1 MTYPTIEYLLLIIA
15 VLIIVSILAN
25 KVSGRL
31 GVPALLIFLVV
42 GMLAGSE
49 GPGGIIFNDPIIA
62 QAIGVVALTF
72 ILFSGGL
79 DTRWSEVRPVLPQ
92 AAVLSTLGV
101 LLTALFM
108 AAIAIVMFD
117 VSLLEGFLLA
127 AVVSSTDAAAVFSI
141 LRTKRAGLKGT
152 LRPLLELESASNDPM
167 AVFLTIA
174 AINLILH
181 PELSVFSAIP
191 LFIQQMAV
199 GGLIGYFIGKGT
211 VVFLNKLDL
220 EFEGLYM
227 VLSLALVMATY
238 AVTASLGGSGFLAV
252 YISGLFLGNSRF
264 VHKKSLMRFHE
275 GISWLMQIVL
285 FVTLGLLVYP
295 SNLVPI
301 AGIGILFSLFLILV
315 ARPFAVFISLAPWR
329 LGLRYKVMVSWVGLR
344 GAVPIVLATFPLVA
358 GIPQADIIFNIVF
371 FIVLTS
377 ALLHGTSI
385 PFVARKLG
393 VAAPLKDDRALERSL
408 DNSVGETELIELSV
422 PPDAKVVGM
431 QIVDLGLPPGT
442 LIIMMEK
449 GEKRFVPSGST
460 IVGQGDLLLILTNR
474 ALADQVRSLFSS
486 KATPDLEYFL

>member
-1 MTYPTIEYLLLIIA
+1 
-15 VLIIVSILAN
+15 
-25 KVSGRL
+25 
-31 GVPALLIFLVV
+31 
-42 GMLAGSE
+42 
-49 GPGGIIFNDPIIA
+49 
-62 QAIGVVALTF
+62 
-72 ILFSGGL
+72 
-79 DTRWSEVRPVLPQ
+79 
-92 AAVLSTLGV
+92 
-101 LLTALFM
+101 
-108 AAIAIVMFD
+108 
-117 VSLLEGFLLA
+117 
-127 AVVSSTDAAAVFSI
+127 
-141 LRTKRAGLKGT
+141 
-152 LRPLLELESASNDPM
+152 
-167 AVFLTIA
+167 
-174 AINLILH
+174 
-181 PELSVFSAIP
+181 
-191 LFIQQMAV
+191 
-199 GGLIGYFIGKGT
+199 
-211 VVFLNKLDL
+211 
-220 EFEGLYM
+220 
-227 VLSLALVMATY
+227 
-238 AVTASLGGSGFLAV
+238 VTASLGGSGFLAV